1 MLDYKLVT
9 FSEGMIIIQEA
20 VISFIEKLKNAGRM
34 YKLIA
39 FGVFSLILI
48 AVSVF
53 SSGVKLTYNLIYNG
67 EVFATVSSKSVY
79 NEAVKL
85 AKAELTGDKVDI
97 TSAEIKSVISINEKT
112 DSAKEVSQL
121 ILENAPSVCSGYEV
135 VIGDKTVGYVSDIS
149 IFEKAKNER
158 LAAFAVEDAECES
171 TFTVNVDTKPVYFT
185 VASLSKT
192 EDIQSAVSALDVKT
206 VAVTNRSYTVKY
218 ETVAKKD
225 SSKNAGYQV
234 VLTKG
239 INGLGQTKEEVTYLN
254 GEAVSDPVVTKVIT
268 RAPVDEVVLV
278 GTKNVYV
285 ASAPQNASSSGFKWP
300 LGVTGVI
307 TSEYGA
313 SRHNGAKTHGGVD
326 FGVPEGTSVI
336 AVKSG
341 IVSEVGYD
349 SSYGYYV
356 VIDHGN
362 GLKTRYAH
370 NRTNCVTKGQK
381 VSASQLIALSGNSGR
396 STGPHLHF
404 EVILNGNRVNPGY
417 YLNLNKAR

>member
-39 FGVFSLILI
+39 FGIFSLILI

-67 EVFATVSSKSVY
+67 EVFATVSGKSVY
-79 NEAVKL
+79 NEAIKL
-85 AKAELTGDKVDI
+85 AKAELSGDKVDI
-97 TSAEIKSVISINEKT
+97 TQAEIKSVITINEKT
-112 DSAKEVSQL
+112 NSAKEVSQL
-121 ILENAPSVCSGYEV
+121 ILKNAPSVYAGYEV
-135 VIGDKTVGYVSDIS
+135 LVGNKTVGYISDIAV
-149 IFEKAKNER
+149 FENAKNDR
-158 LAAFAVEDAECES
+158 LAAFDVEGAKCES
-171 TFTVNVDTKPVYFT
+171 NFTVNVSATPAYFT
-185 VASLSKT
+185 AELLSKS
-192 EDIQSAVSALDVKT
+192 EEIQSAISNLDVKT
-206 VAVTNRSYTVKY
+206 VAVKNEIYTVKY

-225 SSKNAGYQV
+225 SSKNAGYQT
-234 VLTKG
+234 VLTEG
-239 INGLGQTKEEVTYLN
+239 VNGLGQTTEEITYLN
-254 GEAVSDPVVTKVIT
+254 GEAISDPVITNTIT

-285 ASAPQNASSSGFKWP
+285 TSAPQNASSAGFRWP
-300 LGVTGVI
+300 LSARGTL
-307 TSEYGA
+307 TSKYAE
-313 SRHNGAKTHGGVD
+313 SRSGGSKLHGGID
-326 FGVPEGTSVI
+326 IGVETGTKVL

-341 IVSEVGYD
+341 TVVESKYYSD
-349 SSYGYYV
+349 YGYSV

-370 NRTNCVTKGQK
+370 NSRNTVSVGQK
-381 VSASQLIALSGNSGR
+381 VTAGQVIARSGNTGR

-417 YLNLNKAR
+417 YLDLK